1 MHITKKQIIYTIIII
16 FVLYLLYK
24 IHINKIHINKI
35 HINKIYINK
44 KEYMSEINITEQI
57 NTLVD
62 LINTSTI
69 EYIYQEQRYKYDYKV
84 NIIIDKDLIVFRP
97 ESSQIQSHEE
107 DDLPN
112 TPKPGAIIIKY
123 IEKEQ
128 KYYLIKYISFGRIKL
143 VRKIDITS
151 NVHNLINT
159 LKDYQIVFLPS
170 AIQVKGA
177 NIKLIVNEDKTINYL
192 I

>member
-1 MHITKKQIIYTIIII
+1 MHITKKQLIYTIIII

-24 IHINKIHINKI
+24 IYTNNKENL
-35 HINKIYINK
+35 
-44 KEYMSEINITEQI
+44 SELNITEQI

-62 LINTSTI
+62 LINATTL
-69 EYIYQEQRYKYDYKV
+69 EYIYQEQRFLYDYKV

-112 TPKPGAIIIKY
+112 TPKPGPILIKY
-123 IEKEQ
+123 NEKEQ
-128 KYYLIKYISFGRIKL
+128 KYYLIKGISFGKDKL

-151 NVHNLINT
+151 NVHNLVNV

-177 NIKLIVNEDKTINYL
+177 DIKLIVNEDKTIKYL

>member
-1 MHITKKQIIYTIIII
+1 MPISRNYIIYTIIII

-24 IHINKIHINKI
+24 K
-35 HINKIYINK
+35 YK
-44 KEYMSEINITEQI
+44 KEYMSEINITEQL

-69 EYIYQEQRYKYDYKV
+69 EYIYQEQRFLYDYKI
-84 NIIIDKDLIVFRP
+84 NIIIDKDLIVFKP
-97 ESSQIQSHEE
+97 ESNKIESHEL
-107 DDLPN
+107 DDLPD
-112 TPKPGAIIIKY
+112 TPKPGPITIKY

-128 KYYLIKYISFGRIKL
+128 KYYLIKGISFGRDKL

-151 NVHNLINT
+151 NVHNLVNT
-159 LKDYQIVFLPS
+159 LKDYRIVFLPS
-170 AIQVKGA
+170 AIQIMNA
-177 NIKLIVNEDKTINYL
+177 NIKLIVNEDKTIKYL

>member
-1 MHITKKQIIYTIIII
+1 MHITKKQLIYTIIII

-24 IHINKIHINKI
+24 IY
-35 HINKIYINK
+35 INKIYTNNK
-44 KEYMSEINITEQI
+44 ENLSEINITEQI
-57 NTLVD
+57 NILVD
-62 LINTSTI
+62 LINATTL

-97 ESSQIQSHEE
+97 ESYRIQSYEE

-112 TPKPGAIIIKY
+112 TPKPGQITINFDK
-123 IEKEQ
+123 KEQ
-128 KYYLIKYISFGRIKL
+128 KYYLTKGISFGKIKL
-143 VRKIDITS
+143 VRKIDITQ
-151 NVHNLINT
+151 NIHNLINT

-177 NIKLIVNEDKTINYL
+177 NIKLIVNEDKSIKYL

>member
-1 MHITKKQIIYTIIII
+1 MSITRNYIIYTIIII

-24 IHINKIHINKI
+24 K
-35 HINKIYINK
+35 YK

-57 NTLVD
+57 NTLKD

-69 EYIYQEQRYKYDYKV
+69 EYIYQEQRFLYDYKV
-84 NIIIDKDLIVFRP
+84 NILIDKDLIVFRP
-97 ESSQIQSHEE
+97 DTSQIKSHEL

-112 TPKPGAIIIKY
+112 TPKPGPILIKY
-123 IEKEQ
+123 NEKEQ
-128 KYYLIKYISFGRIKL
+128 KYYLIKGISFGRDKL

-151 NVHNLINT
+151 NVHNLVNV
-159 LKDYQIVFLPS
+159 LKDYKIVFLPS
-170 AIQVKGA
+170 AIQIMNA
-177 NIKLIVNEDKTINYL
+177 DIKLIVNEDKTINYL

>member
-1 MHITKKQIIYTIIII
+1 MHITKKQLIYTIIII

-24 IHINKIHINKI
+24 IYTNNKENL
-35 HINKIYINK
+35 
-44 KEYMSEINITEQI
+44 SELNITEQI

-62 LINTSTI
+62 LINATTL
-69 EYIYQEQRYKYDYKV
+69 EYIYQEQRFLYDYKV

-97 ESSQIQSHEE
+97 ESSQIQSQEE
-107 DDLPN
+107 DDLPDN
-112 TPKPGAIIIKY
+112 PKPGPILIKY
-123 IEKEQ
+123 NEKEQ
-128 KYYLIKYISFGRIKL
+128 KYYLIKGISFGKDKL

-159 LKDYQIVFLPS
+159 LKDYKIIFLPS
-170 AIQVKGA
+170 AIQIMNA
-177 NIKLIVNEDKTINYL
+177 DIKLIVNEDKTIKYL